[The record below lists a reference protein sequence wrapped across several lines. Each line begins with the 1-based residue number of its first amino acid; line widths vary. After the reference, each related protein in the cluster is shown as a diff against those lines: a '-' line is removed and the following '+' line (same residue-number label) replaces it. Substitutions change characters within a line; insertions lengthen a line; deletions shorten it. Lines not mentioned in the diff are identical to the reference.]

1 MIMFD
6 LYDGQDM
13 ILPNVPVQC
22 LLIQIVCNV
31 DDEVVRV
38 GGA

>member
-13 ILPNVPVQC
+13 ILPHDPVQR
-22 LLIQIVCNV
+22 LLIQIACNV
-31 DDEVVRV
+31 DEE
-38 GGA
+38 GS